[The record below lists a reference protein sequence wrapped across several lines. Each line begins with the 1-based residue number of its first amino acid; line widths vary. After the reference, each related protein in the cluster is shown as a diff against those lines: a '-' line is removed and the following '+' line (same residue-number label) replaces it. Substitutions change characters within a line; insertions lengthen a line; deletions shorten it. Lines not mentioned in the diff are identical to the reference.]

1 MTPLQIKALAEVEKY
16 FKMAEKLYGREFAV
30 STVTFDVRGAT
41 AGWAYSGQNKIRYN
55 NELMEQNPEE
65 FFARTI
71 PHEIAHIVAEKVFG
85 GIGKKVGHG
94 PQWRR
99 VMEDFGVQDVT
110 RCHSYDVSSVKI
122 DKRIYQYVCGCKTH
136 KVGGKINNKIK
147 AGAIYTCRSCRMPL
161 IVADVITAKVAAVQA
176 VVAPAKSSTTP
187 VQGSKT
193 QRARALYQQHV
204 KKAPSEVIAI
214 FMRELEMSKAG
225 ASTYYYNIKKAL

>member
-1 MTPLQIKALAEVEKY
+1 MTPLQAKAIIEIEKY
-16 FKMAEKLYGREFAV
+16 FKMAEELYGQTFPKCD
-30 STVTFDVRGAT
+30 VTFDVRGTT
-41 AGWAYSGQNKIRYN
+41 AGWAYHQTCKIRLN
-55 NELMEQNPEE
+55 NVLMEQNPEE
-65 FFARTI
+65 FFKRTLS
-71 PHEIAHIVAEKVFG
+71 HEVAHIVAEKVFG

-94 PQWRR
+94 HQWRR
-99 VMEDFGVQDVT
+99 VMEDFGVQDVS

-147 AGAIYTCRSCRMPL
+147 AGATYTCRSCRQPL
-161 IVADVITAKVAAVQA
+161 KAADVITAKVAAVQA
-176 VVAPAKSSTTP
+176 VVAPVKSATTP

-204 KKAPSEVIAI
+204 GKAPGEVIAI